1 MVVSEH
7 TPAGTDHLFESL
19 EGYLPPARVDEV
31 RAALAF
37 AIEAHAGQTRRSGDA
52 YITHPVAVARLVAD
66 LRMDAQSVKAALL
79 HDVIEDCQVTAKQL
93 REHFGPDVAT
103 LVEGATKIEHIPQPG
118 GRPLAA
124 TDAETL
130 RKMLL
135 AMAEDVRVVIIKI
148 ADRLHNMQT
157 LEHLTADRREAI
169 ARETMDIYA
178 PLAGRLGIW
187 QMRWQ
192 LEDLAFRFLDPEGY
206 RSVAAMVASR
216 RQERE
221 RFVRGVATELGQ
233 ALEATGIAADVSGRV
248 KHLRSIHDKVRR
260 YQAEGKSF
268 DQIHDLIAVRVL
280 VPEVADC
287 YAALGIIHQIWRPIP
302 GTFDDYI
309 ANPKE
314 SLYQSLHTSV
324 MGPETHPFEV
334 QIRTHEMHDV
344 AEYGV
349 AAHWRYKE
357 EPRSRR
363 DARDEERMAWL
374 RHLLEWQRESSGAE
388 DFLESVKTD
397 VFRDQVFVYTP
408 RGDVRVL
415 PAGSTPIDFA
425 FRIHTDLGLH
435 CIGATLNGH
444 VVPLNTRLSNGD
456 VVHIVR
462 GRAERGPSREWLN
475 PALGYIG
482 SSNARQKVRQWFRR
496 QQRHENVQR
505 GSEQLE
511 LEQRRLGL
519 RSVPA
524 DLVAQL
530 GFETAD
536 EMLEAIGYGGVSTEL
551 LAQRLVEHVAPSRPA
566 LQGRDDATAVRVYGT
581 LGHKATLAGCCR
593 PAPPDPIVGFVT
605 RSGGV
610 TVHRHDCRSAARR
623 EEPERYVECDW
634 EPSAIRYSGTIEVHA
649 WDRVGL
655 LRDISTMAAAAGV
668 NMVEVRTEEQPD
680 RTTIVHL
687 RLETKGGA
695 EFAQLLQHLDGVRG
709 VVSVRRADAS

>member
-7 TPAGTDHLFESL
+7 PPAGTDKLFQSL
-19 EGYLPPARVDEV
+19 EGYLPSERVDEV
-31 RAALAF
+31 RGALAF
-37 AIEAHAGQTRRSGDA
+37 AIEAHEGQTRLSGDL

-66 LRMDAQSVKAALL
+66 LRMDSPTVKAALL
-79 HDVIEDCQVTAKQL
+79 HDVIEDCEVTAAQIRKS
-93 REHFGPDVAT
+93 FGRDVAK

-118 GRPLAA
+118 RDELAEA
-124 TDAETL
+124 DAATL

-157 LEHLTADRREAI
+157 LEHLPAERRDAI

-192 LEDLAFRFLDPEGY
+192 LEDLAFRFLEPEAY
-206 RSVAAMVASR
+206 RRVAAMVAAR

-221 RFVRGVATELGQ
+221 RFVRGVATELSG
-233 ALEATGIAADVSGRV
+233 ALEEAGVAADVSGRV
-248 KHLRSIHDKVRR
+248 KHLRSISEKMRR

-280 VPEVADC
+280 VPKVADC
-287 YAALGIIHQIWRPIP
+287 YNALGIAHQIWHPIP

-324 MGPETHPFEV
+324 MGPDTHPFEV

-435 CIGATLNGH
+435 CAGARMNGRVVSLNAK
-444 VVPLNTRLSNGD
+444 LSNGD
-456 VVHIVR
+456 VVQVVR
-462 GRAERGPSREWLN
+462 GRGERGPSRDWLN

-496 QQRHENVQR
+496 QERHENVTR
-505 GSEQLE
+505 GREQLE
-511 LEQRRLGL
+511 LEQQRLGL

-530 GFETAD
+530 GFDGVD
-536 EMLEAIGYGGVSTEL
+536 EMLEAIGYGGVSPQV
-551 LAQRLVEHVAPSRPA
+551 LAQKLVEHVAPSRPVPQQHDGA
-566 LQGRDDATAVRVYGT
+566 PAVRVFGT
-581 LGHKATLAGCCR
+581 TGREVTLARCCG
-593 PAPPDPIVGFVT
+593 PIPPDPIVGFVT
-605 RSGGV
+605 RSRGV
-610 TVHRHDCRSAARR
+610 TVHRHDCRSVAQR

-634 EPSAIRYSGTIEVHA
+634 EPSAIRYSASVEVHA

-655 LRDISTMAAAAGV
+655 LRDISTMVASAGM
-668 NMVEVRTEEQPD
+668 NMIEVRTEEQHD
-680 RTTIVHL
+680 RTTTVHI
-687 RLETKGGA
+687 RLEAQGGA
-695 EFAQLLQHLDGVRG
+695 EFAQLLQQLDGVRG